1 MASGVM
7 IYGGFV
13 YLPKTVMNA
22 AYMCSSTYIWV
33 DSGDFKDCLYMPY
46 SDRSTITIP
55 PMRSSM
61 TTANDYKLI
70 NTNVLDMCGILIFP
84 NGDIAHLVFS
94 KKNNKVMRIVASTTI
109 TTEHIINNGYF
120 ARYSSNGISADAVT
134 HLMANNESEET
145 IFKYLS
151 IANITREDFYVF
163 NIRRWSD
170 IYTEYRK
177 SLIHFHLTDTK
188 YSS

>member
-22 AYMCSSTYIWV
+22 AYMCSSTYIWIE
-33 DSGDFKDCLYMPY
+33 SGDFKDCLYMPY

-61 TTANDYKLI
+61 ATANEYKLI

-94 KKNNKVMRIVASTTI
+94 KKNNKVMIQITLPVIIISLQIIIVT
-109 TTEHIINNGYF
+109 
-120 ARYSSNGISADAVT
+120 RSAPT
-134 HLMANNESEET
+134 PRT
-145 IFKYLS
+145 Q
-151 IANITREDFYVF
+151 
-163 NIRRWSD
+163 
-170 IYTEYRK
+170 
-177 SLIHFHLTDTK
+177 
-188 YSS
+188 

>member
-7 IYGGFV
+7 IYKGFV

-22 AYMCSSTYIWV
+22 AYMCSSTYIWIE
-33 DSGDFKDCLYMPY
+33 SGDFKDCLYMPY
-46 SDRSTITIP
+46 SDRSSITIA

-61 TTANDYKLI
+61 ATVNEYKLI

-94 KKNNKVMRIVASTTI
+94 KKNNKVMRIVASTTMI
-109 TTEHIINNGYF
+109 AEHTLNNGYL
-120 ARYSSNGISADAVT
+120 ARYPSNGISADAVT
-134 HLMANNESEET
+134 HLMANNESVET
-145 IFKYLS
+145 IFKYLAT
-151 IANITREDFYVF
+151 ANVTKEDFYIF
-163 NIRRWSD
+163 NIQRWKD
-170 IYTEYRK
+170 IYSEYRN
-177 SLIHFHLTDTK
+177 SPIHFHLTDTQ